1 MRDIKESSGIP
12 LYFQLKQ
19 ILQEKILSGEFVSGE
34 KIPPETQLCEEFSV
48 SRITVR
54 KAIDLLVKDKLLYT
68 KQGVGT
74 FAAPHKF
81 IRELTKIY
89 SFSDDM
95 IKLGIRP
102 SSKSIKFNIETATP
116 EENSILKL
124 PAKDQRVYRIIRLR
138 IADEEPILI
147 ENTLVPHYLCR
158 DLKKFDFE
166 KDSLYR
172 VLSEFYQLTPYE
184 ADETYEVALIKPEEA
199 ELLQCKNNQAVF
211 HIHRIGYLSD
221 GRVFELT
228 SSTGRGDLLQF
239 KLHLAT
245 NEANFSKHIWFKN
258 DPS

>member
-19 ILQEKILSGEFVSGE
+19 IVQDKILSGEFAPDE
-34 KIPPETQLCEEFSV
+34 KIPPEAQLCNEYGV

-54 KAIDLLVKDKLLYT
+54 KAIDLLVKDNMLYT

-74 FAAPHKF
+74 FVSPHKL

-95 IKLGIRP
+95 IKLGFQP
-102 SSKSIKFNIETATP
+102 SSRAIEFGIETAAP
-116 EENSILKL
+116 EDAKILRL
-124 PAKDQRVYRIIRLR
+124 PSDDLCVYRIIRIR
-138 IADEEPILI
+138 MADNEPIMI
-147 ENTLVPHYLCR
+147 ENTLVPHYLCG
-158 DLKKFDFE
+158 DLQQFDIE

-172 VLSEFYQLTPYE
+172 ILSDSFQLTPYE
-184 ADETYEVALIKPEEA
+184 ADETYEAAMIQPEEA
-199 ELLQCKNNQAVF
+199 DLLKCKRNLAVF
-211 HIHRIGYLSD
+211 HIHRVGYLAD

-228 SSTGRGDLLQF
+228 KSTGRGDLLQF

-245 NEANFSKHIWFKN
+245 NEANFSKHVWFKN
-258 DPS
+258 KI